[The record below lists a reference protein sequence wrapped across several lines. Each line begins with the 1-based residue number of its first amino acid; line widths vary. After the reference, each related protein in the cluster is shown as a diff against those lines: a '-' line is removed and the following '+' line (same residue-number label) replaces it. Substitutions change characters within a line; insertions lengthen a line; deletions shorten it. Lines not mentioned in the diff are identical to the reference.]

1 MILDRRPE
9 AVAALC
15 EGFSKLE
22 FESGLLGMRG
32 RRIQALSALADA
44 CLLLLTWWGA
54 DGVSFFS
61 LRISALEFC

>member
-22 FESGLLGMRG
+22 LESGLLGMRG
-32 RRIQALSALADA
+32 RRIQALAALADA
-44 CLLLLTWWGA
+44 CLPLLTRWGQMA
-54 DGVSFFS
+54 LVFS
-61 LRISALEFC
+61 ACG